1 MLAEYSNIICTQHP
15 IIILLSECC
24 SQKVGG
30 VDAYGGLRLEVLPG
44 LTPSGSRWSRG
55 TAPTLRLA
63 RQCRWIDPVAGVLTQ
78 TASEEGWRG
87 RRSERGKRRVK
98 RGSR

>member
-1 MLAEYSNIICTQHP
+1 MLAEYPNIICTQHP

-44 LTPSGSRWSRG
+44 LTPVAAGGG
-55 TAPTLRLA
+55 TTPTLRLA
-63 RQCRWIDPVAGVLTQ
+63 RQCSWIDPVAGVLTQ

-87 RRSERGKRRVK
+87 RRSERGKR
-98 RGSR
+98 GSR